1 MVCGV
6 LALGLL
12 NFPTTGLIEEAVDGA
27 QLEKE
32 GCDVRNEAL
41 YGFRVSTQLFRVCTM
56 YTCPHFIYTLELR
69 VGVCAL
75 LNKVYAL
82 CTYCTMFIDLSCEN
96 AHTSTRLSV
105 RTVHIRNTCIDS
117 SYT

>member
-82 CTYCTMFIDLSCEN
+82 CTYCTMFIDLS
-96 AHTSTRLSV
+96 
-105 RTVHIRNTCIDS
+105 
-117 SYT
+117 